1 MEMIKNIFH
10 EHPLTLC
17 ENEKNNEPSFDES
30 YSCTNCGFYANTC
43 SACNKEV
50 TSGNQA
56 SISPAPSYKIISG
69 GDGYGCDKCRFDLH
83 PECTSLKPNI
93 KQKSHPHLLI
103 HVDNLSYQSNC
114 EACGSGI
121 RGVPFI
127 RCVQCRLDF
136 HIQCGPDP
144 IPPTALK
151 DNDECKSD
159 ESQEGIENFSH
170 EHPLITSEVADFSC
184 KFCYKNIN
192 GRCYGCAVGCEFY
205 IHISCGEFPQEIPQD
220 QFRPPYFFKL
230 LAVEKPTYQCRAC
243 CIEIQGFRY
252 RCDVCDFDLHPECTS
267 MKATI
272 EYECHDH
279 ILTLIEN
286 ETYDGECEA

>member
-1 MEMIKNIFH
+1 MLIKFH
-10 EHPLTLC
+10 RDQPHVEHFIHRHPLTLLKLDDIMNCKMCLKGIYDGQGYGCAPC
-17 ENEKNNEPSFDES
+17 EFYVHNLSSRDELS
-30 YSCTNCGFYANTC
+30 QEIRHPFHLRHRIKLSAVVTGAYKCTTC
-43 SACNKEV
+43 
-50 TSGNQA
+50 TFTIQGLR
-56 SISPAPSYKIISG
+56 
-69 GDGYGCDKCRFDLH
+69 YGCDKCRFDLH

-103 HVDNLSYQSNC
+103 HVENLSYQSNC

-159 ESQEGIENFSH
+159 ESQEGIEHFNH

-184 KFCYKNIN
+184 KFCYQNIN

-205 IHISCGEFPQEIPQD
+205 IHISCGEFPQEIPHD
-220 QFRPPYFFKL
+220 QFRPP
-230 LAVEKPTYQCRAC
+230 
-243 CIEIQGFRY
+243 
-252 RCDVCDFDLHPECTS
+252 
-267 MKATI
+267 
-272 EYECHDH
+272 
-279 ILTLIEN
+279 
-286 ETYDGECEA
+286 

>member
-1 MEMIKNIFH
+1 MPQAIRHPFHLRHRIKLSAVVTG
-10 EHPLTLC
+10 EY
-17 ENEKNNEPSFDES
+17 K
-30 YSCTNCGFYANTC
+30 CT
-43 SACNKEV
+43 AC
-50 TSGNQA
+50 TFTIQGLR
-56 SISPAPSYKIISG
+56 
-69 GDGYGCDKCRFDLH
+69 YGCDKCRFDLH

-103 HVDNLSYQSNC
+103 HVENLSYQSNC

-127 RCVQCRLDF
+127 RCVQCRLNF

-159 ESQEGIENFSH
+159 ESQEGIEHFSH

-192 GRCYGCAVGCEFY
+192 GRCYGFAVGCEFY
-205 IHISCGEFPQEIPQD
+205 IHISCGEFPQEIPHD